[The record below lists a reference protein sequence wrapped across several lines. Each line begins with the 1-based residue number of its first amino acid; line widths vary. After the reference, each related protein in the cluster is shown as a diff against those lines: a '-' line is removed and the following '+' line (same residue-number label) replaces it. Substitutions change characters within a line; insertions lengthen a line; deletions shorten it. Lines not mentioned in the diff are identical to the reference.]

1 MWIDNILGEA
11 TTRIDNRIRIILFCQ
26 HTKYRNSNVY
36 KKDIITYT
44 GLYADMEAPTKTISG
59 RYHRAT
65 RKINYTD
72 HK

>member
-1 MWIDNILGEA
+1 M
-11 TTRIDNRIRIILFCQ
+11 Q
-26 HTKYRNSNVY
+26 HTEIVMYI
-36 KKDIITYT
+36 KKRHNYI
-44 GLYADMEAPTKTISG
+44 YADMEAPTKTISG